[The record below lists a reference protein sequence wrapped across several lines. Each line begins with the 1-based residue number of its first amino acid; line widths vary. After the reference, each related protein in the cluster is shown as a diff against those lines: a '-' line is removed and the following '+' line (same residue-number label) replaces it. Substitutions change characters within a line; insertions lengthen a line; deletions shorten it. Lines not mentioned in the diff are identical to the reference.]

1 MPKPV
6 EVSCQKQ
13 ERESV
18 PKREDVRRKE
28 TMTFKGEPVVVQ
40 GTAVASPY
48 DHSTPAP
55 SGAATG
61 QAASDP
67 GQHGEKQETR
77 CRDPIFAFLL
87 YGNVA
92 AIVAVAG
99 IYGTA
104 AFNQSLDEAT
114 SGSNYIG
121 YIIAAIILGIIALVL
136 AGLTLPVLMC
146 MPAALIKVSLVGMI
160 ILSGAMVVIAFMNGS
175 IFGGIIG
182 AIFFLV
188 FLCYA
193 KAVWSRIPF
202 AAVNLLTACTAV
214 RKNCGAIVIAYFMT
228 ALTFAW
234 AVLWTISL
242 MGVWEEVV
250 TKNCVGTQSEC
261 LAQTSSVNYGYLFLL
276 FLSLFFTE
284 QVIQN
289 TTHVIV
295 AGTVGGWWFSNEGG
309 CCSAGVMGSTI
320 RALTTSFG
328 SICFG
333 SLLVAILQ
341 ALKALANS
349 ARNNE
354 NQIAICIAECI
365 IGCLESILEYFNKWA
380 FVYVGLY
387 GYSYIEAGKN
397 VIQLF
402 KNRGWEAI
410 IADDLV
416 GNVFFFLSLAVGLLC
431 CAIGA
436 AFNDKTQFFV
446 EYAPAPGNVQAT
458 CAGIGFIMGLM
469 LTSILMSTI
478 ASAVNTV
485 IVCFAEG
492 PAEFEANHPELSQKM
507 RATWLEFYPSS
518 GV

>member
-1 MPKPV
+1 MQRSNLRVPAVWKRCCHRGRRWDLRHRRFQPIV
-6 EVSCQKQ
+6 GRRSAGRISRATTDPQKHL
-13 ERESV
+13 
-18 PKREDVRRKE
+18 
-28 TMTFKGEPVVVQ
+28 TYF
-40 GTAVASPY
+40 
-48 DHSTPAP
+48 
-55 SGAATG
+55 
-61 QAASDP
+61 
-67 GQHGEKQETR
+67 
-77 CRDPIFAFLL
+77 F
-87 YGNVA
+87 GN
-92 AIVAVAG
+92 
-99 IYGTA
+99 
-104 AFNQSLDEAT
+104 SAT

-202 AAVNLLTACTAV
+202 AAVNLLTACTAI

-354 NQIAICIAECI
+354 NQIAICIA
-365 IGCLESILEYFNKWA
+365 G
-380 FVYVGLY
+380 
-387 GYSYIEAGKN
+387 
-397 VIQLF
+397 
-402 KNRGWEAI
+402 
-410 IADDLV
+410 
-416 GNVFFFLSLAVGLLC
+416 
-431 CAIGA
+431 
-436 AFNDKTQFFV
+436 
-446 EYAPAPGNVQAT
+446 
-458 CAGIGFIMGLM
+458 
-469 LTSILMSTI
+469 
-478 ASAVNTV
+478 
-485 IVCFAEG
+485 
-492 PAEFEANHPELSQKM
+492 
-507 RATWLEFYPSS
+507 EFY
-518 GV
+518 VTR